1 MTLREITLKARE
13 IPKLGLEADC
23 ITPDNFEGKKLEKLK
38 KLGVFIGNTTDN
50 LENYFDIS
58 EREVNGEGGIRI
70 VIEGDVSRVKRIGE
84 RMTDGEIIIRG
95 DVGVHL
101 GNEME
106 GGRIKVNGNVDS
118 YVGTLIKGGRIII
131 EGNAGNFVGCS
142 HRGDWRG
149 MRDGEIIIKGNVG
162 SNIGECMR
170 GGLIRIGG
178 NANQFVGIRMNGGTI
193 IVNGNTS
200 GRLGAEMKN
209 GMIIV
214 NGIVEE
220 MLPSFVERSEKRDIK
235 INNETM
241 KGRFIEYV
249 GDLAEAGKGLIYV
262 RKNG

>member
-13 IPKLGLEADC
+13 IPELGLEADC
-23 ITPDNFEGKKLEKLK
+23 INPDNFEGKTLEEIK
-38 KLGVFIGNTTDN
+38 KLDVFIGNTTDG

-58 EREVNGEGGIRI
+58 EREINGEEGIRI

-84 RMTDGEIIIRG
+84 KMTDGEIIIKG
-95 DVGVHL
+95 DAGVHL
-101 GNEME
+101 GNEMR
-106 GGRIKVNGNVDS
+106 GGRILVKGNVDS
-118 YVGTLIKGGRIII
+118 YVGTLIRGGRIII
-131 EGNAGNFVGCS
+131 EGNAGNFVGCC

-170 GGLIRIGG
+170 GGLIKIEGD
-178 NANQFVGIRMNGGTI
+178 ADQFVGIRMNGGTI
-193 IVNGNTS
+193 IINGNTG
-200 GRLGAEMKN
+200 GRLGAEMKS

-220 MLPSFVERSEKRDIK
+220 MLPSFVERSEKRNIK
-235 INNETM
+235 INNETI
-241 KGRFIEYV
+241 KGKFIEYV
-249 GDLAEAGKGLIYV
+249 GDLAEDGKGLIYV